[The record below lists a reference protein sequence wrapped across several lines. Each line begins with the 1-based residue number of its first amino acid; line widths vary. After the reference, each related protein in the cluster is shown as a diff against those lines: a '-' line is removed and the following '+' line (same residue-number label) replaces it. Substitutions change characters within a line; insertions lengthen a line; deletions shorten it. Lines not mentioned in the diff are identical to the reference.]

1 MRTIYRA
8 RHRVYLLVGLM
19 ILLTAANASAELNL
33 NDDFAT
39 WGAIQGQ
46 GSFASD
52 NPRVSQWQWWLEG
65 QMRFFNDAERLGQ
78 TLVRPGVGYKVLDNL
93 SVWLGYAWINTR
105 PRDGAKTN
113 ENRIWQQ
120 LSWNKAYAW
129 GNLSTRT
136 RLEQR
141 FLNNGDDTG
150 WRFRQFVKYTHPLFS
165 ERLYASVWDEVFVNI
180 NSTDWG
186 ADNGFAQNRAFI
198 GIGLYVD
205 EQRHFWFEL
214 GYLNQYINIPER
226 IDRMNHIIST
236 NLFIR
241 Y

>member
-1 MRTIYRA
+1 MHSNRPRQK
-8 RHRVYLLVGLM
+8 LLMLCVMM
-19 ILLTAANASAELNL
+19 ILPLTKADADLKL
-33 NDDFAT
+33 NDDFAA

-46 GSFASD
+46 GSIPSEDAGI
-52 NPRVSQWQWWLEG
+52 RKWQWWMEG
-65 QMRFFNDAERLGQ
+65 QARFFNGAERLGQ
-78 TLVRPGVGYKVLDNL
+78 TLVRPGFGYKVFDKL

-105 PRDGAKTN
+105 PRGGSKTN

-129 GNLSTRT
+129 GNLATRT

-165 ERLYASVWDEVFVNI
+165 QRLYASVWDEVFVNI

-186 ADNGFAQNRAFI
+186 ADNGFAQNRAFA
-198 GIGLYVD
+198 GLGLYVD
-205 EQRHFWFEL
+205 EQRHYRVEL
-214 GYLNQYINIPER
+214 GYLNQYLNVPGTN
-226 IDRMNHIIST
+226 DGMNHIISAS
-236 NLFIR
+236 LFIR